1 VTPCPFLFRLTNK
14 GTYPTSE
21 HERDQKHRAAPD
33 ALRNGNNSALKS
45 GRGIDGDLMETASER
60 LEFSENRLM
69 DCLSPEEKNY
79 LEKNGY
85 RRFYRKNTII
95 HSPGDQTGL
104 VYYILDGRVKIYNI
118 SESGKEVIFRFCHKA
133 YLFGLAEV
141 CGGNRREVY
150 AEAVEDT
157 RVLGIDRKYFIDI
170 IKGNPEFSIQV
181 FNILGERLR
190 QAHRAIQSLAIQ
202 DVGER
207 LAYLLLKLTG
217 MHAPN
222 TSEDTIGYKLTH
234 QEMANMIGAT
244 RSTVTEVINY
254 FKEKQYIAYID
265 GIITI
270 LDFGNLKGIAGLS

>member
-1 VTPCPFLFRLTNK
+1 M
-14 GTYPTSE
+14 G
-21 HERDQKHRAAPD
+21 RDRKPRMNPIAICGGIRPI
-33 ALRNGNNSALKS
+33 RES
-45 GRGIDGDLMETASER
+45 GRGISEDYMATASAR

-69 DCLSPEEKNY
+69 DCLSAEERDY
-79 LEKNGY
+79 LEKNAF

-170 IKGNPEFSIQV
+170 IRGNPEFSIQV
-181 FNILGERLR
+181 FNILGDRLR

-207 LAYLLLKLTG
+207 LAYLLLKLAR

-254 FKEKQYIAYID
+254 FKEKQYIAYVD

-270 LDFGNLKGIAGLS
+270 LDFENLKRIAGLV

>member
-1 VTPCPFLFRLTNK
+1 MLRTFRSRN
-14 GTYPTSE
+14 
-21 HERDQKHRAAPD
+21 QPD
-33 ALRNGNNSALKS
+33 
-45 GRGIDGDLMETASER
+45 RGISEEYMGTASGK
-60 LEFSENRLM
+60 LELSENQLM
-69 DCLSPEEKNY
+69 DSLSAKERQY
-79 LEKNGY
+79 LEKKAY

-133 YLFGLAEV
+133 HLFGLAEV
-141 CGGNRREVY
+141 CGGSRREVY
-150 AEAVEDT
+150 AEAMEDT

-202 DVGER
+202 DVSER
-207 LAYLLLKLTG
+207 LAYLLLKLIG
-217 MHAPN
+217 WHAPN
-222 TSEDTIGYKLTH
+222 PDEDTIGYKLTH

-254 FKEKQYIAYID
+254 FKDKKYIAYID

-270 LDFGNLKGIAGLS
+270 LDFENLEEIAGLG